1 MVQKQSFYQNQ
12 ILRTLIAMNSIV
24 LKENLEEPNLASTD
38 LMWWT
43 KIYTIN
49 PFCIYYFGPF
59 DKENNAQDSNSGY
72 IEDLENEGAKVVCV
86 KLKHLIPKKLT
97 VEFKNLSHV
106 QWLHELM
113 QDYLMLKLPV
123 VADS

>member
-1 MVQKQSFYQNQ
+1 
-12 ILRTLIAMNSIV
+12 MNSIV
-24 LKENLEEPNLASTD
+24 SKEMFEEVNLPSTH
-38 LMWWT
+38 LMWWS
-43 KIYTIN
+43 KVYTIS

-59 DKENNAQDSNSGY
+59 EKESNAQNSNPGY
-72 IEDLENEGAKVVCV
+72 IEDLENEGAKVVYV

-123 VADS
+123 IADS

>member
-1 MVQKQSFYQNQ
+1 M
-12 ILRTLIAMNSIV
+12 IIMNSIV
-24 LKENLEEPNLASTD
+24 SKEMLEDINSTSIH

-59 DKENNAQDSNSGY
+59 EEENNAQNSNFGY
-72 IEDLENEGAKVVCV
+72 VEDLENEGTKVVFV
-86 KLKHLIPKKLT
+86 KLKYLIPEKLT

-113 QDYLMLKLPV
+113 QDSLMLKLPV
-123 VADS
+123 MADS